1 MTARV
6 KVLEYLGLML
16 NYMEKGK
23 VRICMFKYIK
33 KLKDSLS
40 DVMGA

>member
-1 MTARV
+1 MTARG

-16 NYMEKGK
+16 NYMGKGK
-23 VRICMFKYIK
+23 VRISMFKYIK
-33 KLKDSLS
+33 KLIDSLS